1 MNLDGIMSL
10 LGDFDLEKLIPDLGS
25 VLGKLELA
33 TRIGVMIGPL
43 VLLGLGLWYFFAPP
57 KEANYE
63 IGYRAIWNMRSKE
76 AWYFSQKI
84 AGMVWTVLGFILTVV
99 MLLISIGYRGMDA
112 MEMAQSAFAC
122 ILWEAGLILASSL
135 GIHIAVIACFD
146 WEGKRRRPPKSKKRN
161 ARRERPAR

>member
-1 MNLDGIMSL
+1 MNLDGILSL
-10 LGDFDLEKLIPDLGS
+10 LGDFDLAKLIPDLGT

-33 TRIGVMIGPL
+33 TRLIVLAGPL
-43 VLLGLGLWYFFAPP
+43 VLLGLGLWYFFIPP
-57 KEANYE
+57 KEANYH

-99 MLLISIGYRGMDA
+99 MLIVSIGFRRMDA
-112 MEMAQSAFAC
+112 MEMMESALVC
-122 ILWEAGLILASSL
+122 ILWQVGLGVISSL

-146 WEGKRRRPPKSKKRN
+146 WEGNRRRPPNNKKRT
-161 ARRERPAR
+161 RKRPVR